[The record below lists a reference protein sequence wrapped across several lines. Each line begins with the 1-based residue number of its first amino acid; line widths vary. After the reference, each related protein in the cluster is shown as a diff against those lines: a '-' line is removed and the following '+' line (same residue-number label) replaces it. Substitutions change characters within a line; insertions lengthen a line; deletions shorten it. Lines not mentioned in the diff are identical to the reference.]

1 MIRIIKSEAN
11 CIEELEQI
19 EAGAWIA
26 LTSPSQDEL
35 EWVSENLSV
44 EIEDLKAALDDNERS
59 HIEIEDNYTLIL
71 VDIPIIEE
79 RNEKQ
84 WYGTIPMGIIV
95 TKENIITV
103 CLNDTPVL
111 TGLMKGKVKNFYTG
125 WKTRFILQILYR
137 NAALF
142 LQYLRGINKRT
153 EIIEKRLQL
162 SPQNKE
168 IIQLLELE
176 KSLVYFT
183 TSLRSNEMVL
193 EKLMKIET
201 IKKYP
206 EDTELL
212 EDVII
217 ENKQA
222 IEMVNIYSGIINSM
236 MDAVSS
242 VINNNVNNVMKVL
255 AIITIVL
262 SVPTMIFSAYGMNVN
277 GAGMP
282 FASEPWGFIA
292 VIGMSI
298 LMAVIVAIVF
308 LKSKI
313 LK

>member
-11 CIEELEQI
+11 LIEELDRI
-19 EAGAWIA
+19 EPGAWIA
-26 LTSPSQDEL
+26 LTDPSQDEL
-35 EWVSENLSV
+35 DWVSDKLNIET
-44 EIEDLKAALDDNERS
+44 EDLKAALDDNERS

-79 RNEKQ
+79 RDEKQ

-111 TGLMKGKVKNFYTG
+111 TGLMKGKVKNFYTS
-125 WKTRFILQILYR
+125 WKTRFILQIHYR

-153 EIIEKRLQL
+153 EIIEKKLQQ

-168 IIQLLELE
+168 LIQLLELE

-193 EKLMKIET
+193 EKLMKIES

-222 IEMVNIYSGIINSM
+222 IEMVNIYSGILNSM
-236 MDAVSS
+236 MDAFSS

-282 FASEPWGFIA
+282 FASEPWGFVA
-292 VIGMSI
+292 VIGVSI
-298 LMAVIVAIVF
+298 LMAIIVAIVF
-308 LKSKI
+308 LKTKI

>member
-11 CIEELEQI
+11 QIDELDDVET
-19 EAGAWIA
+19 GSWIA
-26 LTSPSQDEL
+26 LTDPSQDEL
-35 EWVSENLSV
+35 DWVCAKTQ
-44 EIEDLKAALDDNERS
+44 IEKDDLKAALDDNERS
-59 HIEIEDNYTLIL
+59 HIEIEDNYTLVL
-71 VDIPIIEE
+71 VDIPMIEE

-84 WYGTIPMGIIV
+84 WYGTIPMGIIL
-95 TKENIITV
+95 TKEAIVTV

-111 TGLMKGKVKNFYTG
+111 TGFMNGKVKNFYTRM
-125 WKTRFILQILYR
+125 KTRFVLQILYR

-142 LQYLRGINKRT
+142 LQYLRGINKKT
-153 EIIEKRLQL
+153 EIIEKKLQQ
-162 SPQNKE
+162 SPQNRE
-168 IIQLLELE
+168 LIQLLELE

-193 EKLMKIET
+193 EKLMKVDS

-206 EDTELL
+206 EDTDLL

-222 IEMVNIYSGIINSM
+222 IEMVNIYNGIINSM
-236 MDAVSS
+236 MDAFSS

-255 AIITIVL
+255 AVITIVL

-292 VIGMSI
+292 VIGVSI
-298 LMAVIVAIVF
+298 AMAVVVAIIF
-308 LKSKI
+308 LKTKI